1 MGGLKDL
8 TIRFVV
14 GRKDFV
20 TKAISVDC
28 CCNVVSI
35 SGDDGVQSIC
45 GLWPVEADV
54 IIAAVITAVCV
65 FWLRAPASGRTCKAA
80 DYNKWPNEEKVS
92 FIVGIF
98 VG

>member
-65 FWLRAPASGRTCKAA
+65 FFGCGLWHLAGSAKQLIITKSDNHKKPA
-80 DYNKWPNEEKVS
+80 DH
-92 FIVGIF
+92 
-98 VG
+98 